1 MAASVMG
8 PIDGSVVNVALPT
21 FSQVFQ
27 VGLHTVSWV
36 TMAYLLVLGSLIL
49 TYGRL
54 GDIYGFK
61 RILLLGIALFT
72 AASALCAL
80 APTIWVLVAFRA
92 LQAIGAGMFM
102 AVGPAII
109 ASVFPP
115 QERGRALGT
124 NGMVVAV
131 GLALGPTLGGFLLT
145 WAGWKAIFLINI
157 PVGLLGFLLC
167 LRMVPARQDTRPQS
181 FDLAGAALGF
191 FTLGAVLLAGSYG
204 EEWGWTS
211 PVIVALLALFA
222 VGAAA
227 FVAWERR
234 VEQPMLD
241 LGLFKNRVFLSANFA
256 GLMNFMA
263 LSSMMFLLPFFM
275 QQVLRMDAGR
285 IGMVLTV
292 SPALMLVMSP
302 LSGTLS
308 DKFGTRRLAFAGQSL
323 VAVSL
328 FLMAGLR
335 PEAQAVD
342 VIWRLSIFGLGAG
355 IFQAP
360 NNSAVMGSVPRH
372 RLGIGSGVLATVR
385 NVGMVLGIA
394 VSSAL
399 VTWQAGVHAAPGAV
413 DGTAGFMAG
422 LRTAFLAGSL
432 LAASGAVASLARG
445 ELEGAGEKAAE
456 KGPKR

>member
-1 MAASVMG
+1 MTAGVMG

-21 FSQVFQ
+21 FSQVFG

-36 TMAYLLVLGSLIL
+36 TMSYLLVLGSLIL

-61 RILLLGIALFT
+61 RILLIGIALFT

-80 APTIWVLVAFRA
+80 APTIWALVAFRA
-92 LQAIGAGMFM
+92 LQAVGAGMFM

-157 PVGLLGFLLC
+157 PVGLIGFLLC
-167 LRMVPARQDTRPQS
+167 LRMVPARRDPRPQS
-181 FDLAGAALGF
+181 FDLTGAALGF
-191 FTLGAVLLAGSYG
+191 VTLGSFLLAGSYG
-204 EEWGWTS
+204 EDWGWTS
-211 PVIVALLALFA
+211 PLILTLVALFA
-222 VGAAA
+222 FGAVA
-227 FVAWERR
+227 FVTWERR

-241 LGLFKNRVFLSANFA
+241 LDLFKNRVFSSANFA

-275 QQVLRMDAGR
+275 QQVLQYDAGR
-285 IGMVLTV
+285 IGMILSV
-292 SPALMLVMSP
+292 SPALMLFMSP

-308 DKFGTRRLAFAGQSL
+308 DKLGTRRLAFAGQSL
-323 VAVSL
+323 VAVAL
-328 FLMAGLR
+328 LLMAGLR
-335 PEAQAVD
+335 PDAQAVD
-342 VIWRLSIFGLGAG
+342 ILWRLSIFGLGAG
-355 IFQAP
+355 VFMAP

-399 VTWQAGVHAAPGAV
+399 VTWQAGVHTAPGAI
-413 DGTAGFMAG
+413 DGVAGFMTG
-422 LRTAFLAGSL
+422 LRTAFLAGAL
-432 LAASGAVASLARG
+432 LAAAGAFASLARG
-445 ELEGAGEKAAE
+445 DE
-456 KGPKR
+456 